1 MATKALHFFPGV
13 HLIIWVV
20 DGKASI
26 KAEAWGGEV
35 PVKGVKYDVMK
46 PRPTTPG
53 RYVIHSYAPYETKT
67 WAWSKIHWGTRL
79 KVDSATGEVLFET
92 GLRSPAWEEVGR
104 KIPGVT
110 TAEIQK
116 LYYAL
121 YGDTR
126 LHDADGDYIP
136 DTWVFNDFGANAVR
150 YFVDLNKNRK
160 LDGREHLSGEM
171 IHTTPENEAQDAKK
185 ETVTLAP
192 SHGCIHVKPSDR
204 EALLKAGA
212 FARGTDLVIHKYGE
226 KVPAT
231 LA

>member
-1 MATKALHFFPGV
+1 
-13 HLIIWVV
+13 
-20 DGKASI
+20 
-26 KAEAWGGEV
+26 
-35 PVKGVKYDVMK
+35 
-46 PRPTTPG
+46 
-53 RYVIHSYAPYETKT
+53 
-67 WAWSKIHWGTRL
+67 
-79 KVDSATGEVLFET
+79 
-92 GLRSPAWEEVGR
+92 
-104 KIPGVT
+104 
-110 TAEIQK
+110 
-116 LYYAL
+116 
-121 YGDTR
+121 
-126 LHDADGDYIP
+126 
-136 DTWVFNDFGANAVR
+136 VFNDFGANAVR